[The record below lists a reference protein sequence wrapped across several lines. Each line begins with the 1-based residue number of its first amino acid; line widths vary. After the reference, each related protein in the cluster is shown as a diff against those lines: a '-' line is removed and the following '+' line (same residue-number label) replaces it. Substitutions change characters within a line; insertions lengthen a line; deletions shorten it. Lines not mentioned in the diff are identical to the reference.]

1 MDDAVS
7 EREPTIVTMEL
18 RICTLCLDGKEG
30 ECHSPGCMFWM
41 CPAISAEQAER
52 LRGWAFADIAA
63 ANRDV
68 FS

>member
-1 MDDAVS
+1 VNDDDD
-7 EREPTIVTMEL
+7 PTIVTMEL
-18 RICTLCLDGKEG
+18 RICALCLDGKEG

-41 CPAISAEQAER
+41 CPAITAEQAAR
-52 LRGWAFADIAA
+52 LRSWAFTDIAA